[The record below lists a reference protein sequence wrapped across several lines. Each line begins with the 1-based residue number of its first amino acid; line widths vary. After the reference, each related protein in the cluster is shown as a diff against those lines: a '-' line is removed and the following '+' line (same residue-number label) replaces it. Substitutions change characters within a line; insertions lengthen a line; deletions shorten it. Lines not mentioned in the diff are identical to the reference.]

1 MDYSRRL
8 RAVIRWRLKGAAWLV
23 LVVCMAG
30 PVVAWGAEGEWEG
43 SGPFPVR
50 NFQPIQLLFLG
61 MPGDRAAVIKKG
73 ALDLRIELADTA
85 TVFDDRTPRTNVQM
99 KLETV
104 RSGLF
109 FRYGLTDRLEVA
121 VEVPSYYRYRGILE
135 GAITSVERM
144 TTGLAPAR
152 KSLQATGFA
161 FNVRRD
167 GRTLFN
173 SGDGDLG
180 FGDTTFFGKYQ
191 FQQESESKPAVS
203 LRLAL
208 KVPTG
213 DASRVFGSGHPDVGV
228 GLALEKRV
236 AAHWILYGN
245 LNGIFPTG
253 SVAGLTVQPSM
264 SAIVAAEYLWSQNLS
279 FVGHFDYYSSPF
291 HGTGTPVLDD
301 GVTELTFGFNYRLRE
316 NLLWQVYGVENLD
329 FIRGSAADF
338 TLSTVMT
345 YKFGS

>member
-1 MDYSRRL
+1 VTRWWIK
-8 RAVIRWRLKGAAWLV
+8 RAVYLFLIALMADPTTAW
-23 LVVCMAG
+23 C
-30 PVVAWGAEGEWEG
+30 AEGEWEG

-135 GAITSVERM
+135 GAITSVEWM

-161 FNVRRD
+161 FNVGRD

-173 SGDGDLG
+173 SGDGEMG

-191 FQQESESKPAVS
+191 FLQESEGKPAASV
-203 LRLAL
+203 RVAL

-245 LNGIFPTG
+245 LNGLFPTG
-253 SVAGLTVQPSM
+253 PVAGLTVQPSM

-291 HGTGTPVLDD
+291 HGTDMPVLDN
-301 GVTELTFGFNYRLRE
+301 GVTELTVGFNYHLRE

-345 YKFGS
+345 YKFGP

>member
-1 MDYSRRL
+1 VTRWWIK
-8 RAVIRWRLKGAAWLV
+8 RAVYLFLIALMADPTTAW
-23 LVVCMAG
+23 C
-30 PVVAWGAEGEWEG
+30 AEGEWEG

-161 FNVRRD
+161 FNVGRD

-173 SGDGDLG
+173 SGDGEMG

-191 FQQESESKPAVS
+191 FLQESEGKPAASV
-203 LRLAL
+203 RVAL

-245 LNGIFPTG
+245 LNGLFPTG
-253 SVAGLTVQPSM
+253 PVAGLTVQPSM

-291 HGTGTPVLDD
+291 HGTDMPVLDN
-301 GVTELTFGFNYRLRE
+301 GVTELTVGFNYHLRE

-345 YKFGS
+345 YKFGP

>member
-1 MDYSRRL
+1 VTRWWIR
-8 RAVIRWRLKGAAWLV
+8 RAVYLFLIALMADPTTAW
-23 LVVCMAG
+23 C
-30 PVVAWGAEGEWEG
+30 AEGEWEG

-161 FNVRRD
+161 FNVGRD

-173 SGDGDLG
+173 SGDGEMG

-191 FQQESESKPAVS
+191 FLQESEGKPAASV
-203 LRLAL
+203 RVAL

-245 LNGIFPTG
+245 LNGLFPTG
-253 SVAGLTVQPSM
+253 PVAGLTVQPSM

-291 HGTGTPVLDD
+291 HGTDMPVLDN
-301 GVTELTFGFNYRLRE
+301 GVTELTVGFNYHLRE

-345 YKFGS
+345 YKFGP